1 MNKKM
6 REIRTKIDEKIGLAK
21 SLTEDGENKDVAKA
35 ADIVKEIEALE
46 NEFTIEEKIFNLEK
60 AKAIPEA
67 IKAIETKE
75 KEEQQE
81 EERKAFVSNVKKIA
95 KGIMVEGADEN
106 GGYTVPED
114 VSTKI
119 RHYRESEFS

>member
-46 NEFTIEEKIFNLEK
+46 NEFTIEEKI
-60 AKAIPEA
+60 
-67 IKAIETKE
+67 
-75 KEEQQE
+75 
-81 EERKAFVSNVKKIA
+81 
-95 KGIMVEGADEN
+95 
-106 GGYTVPED
+106 
-114 VSTKI
+114 
-119 RHYRESEFS
+119 